1 MNAFNARVARRAI
14 APTVS
19 LALAL
24 SLAGCPSPTGL
35 GVQDIPTD
43 VLKLSALKTLTVG
56 EHPHGIALAGGILV
70 NGNTGSGSLSLI
82 DPATDTV
89 VKTLELDGGKDHA
102 SPNNTVGTPDGQY
115 AIALDT
121 TANALRVI
129 KGSSQAVVDTVMLPK
144 KPGTLVWADA
154 TTAYVTLLPSSSGGS
169 HASMHT
175 MHATTEST
183 DDNVVKVSWPNGF
196 EADVHSASFRVNRDG
211 MTAFTAG
218 AIAVGGG
225 FLAVANTP
233 DNSVSFAP
241 LSDRKAITTLKEGNG
256 PSALGISTFGGK
268 STLVVANAT
277 SNSVTLYDLSAKSPI
292 TTFQVGSTP
301 TDMVLRGDGKFA
313 YVTSKG
319 AGEVAVIDLA
329 SRSLQAKLK
338 VGRGLADRP
347 SQPTHAFA
355 VAKPGASD
363 PAVAQQIWISGDG
376 DDSVTVVDAE
386 AQKVVA
392 VITVGKGMHKMAFT
406 SDKAYAS
413 NMLDG
418 TVSVID
424 RSVIK

>member
-1 MNAFNARVARRAI
+1 MNAFNARVAHRAI
-14 APTVS
+14 APTLT

-24 SLAGCPSPTGL
+24 MLAGCPSPNGL
-35 GVQDIPTD
+35 GVQDLPADT
-43 VLKLSALKTLTVG
+43 LKLSAIKTLTVG

-70 NGNTGSGSLSLI
+70 NGNTGSGTLSLI

-89 VKTLELDGGKDHA
+89 VKTLELDGGKEHA

-121 TANALRVI
+121 AANALRVV
-129 KGSSQAVVDTVMLPK
+129 KGSTQALVNTVMLPK
-144 KPGTLVWADA
+144 KPGQLVWADA
-154 TTAYVTLLPSSSGGS
+154 TTAYVTLLPSSSEGS
-169 HASMHT
+169 HTGMYT
-175 MHATTEST
+175 MHATTESP

-211 MTAFTAG
+211 VSAFTAG

-233 DNSVSFAP
+233 DNSVSFVP
-241 LSDRKAITTLKEGNG
+241 LSDRKAVTTLKEGNG

-268 STLVVANAT
+268 STLAVANAT
-277 SNSVTLYDLSAKSPI
+277 SNSVTLYDLAAKSPI

-319 AGEVAVIDLA
+319 AGEVAVIDLT
-329 SRSLQAKLK
+329 SRSLHSQLK
-338 VGRGLADRP
+338 IGRGLSDRP
-347 SQPTHAFA
+347 SQPTHAFT
-355 VAKPGASD
+355 VAKAGASD
-363 PAVAQQIWISGDG
+363 ASVAQQIWISGDG
-376 DDSVTVVDAE
+376 DDSVTVLDAE
-386 AQKVVA
+386 SQKVIA
-392 VITVGKGMHKMAFT
+392 VITVGKGMHKLAFT
-406 SDKAYAS
+406 TDKAYVS

-424 RSVIK
+424 RTLIP